1 MFSKLTSWV
10 TKSSEKFETVIST
23 IPTYSVEEIHE
34 AFDKGEQEIID
45 ECTKVL
51 AELKIP
57 TETQIERKASLMQE
71 LGFHASETVEQA
83 KVLKD
88 RTIKIKEERQV
99 KELVANTIN
108 EFRVSYPKEKFITED
123 KLNELCKKY
132 NLMYAPIKNYIKD
145 VPEKNLLDIKN
156 RKLLSSEDTVKN
168 LYKFKASKANQNEF
182 QLFLNAIGKPDGII
196 EEGED
201 VVLLNKYATSYSNGF
216 ENNPFHITSTTWM
229 YVIWKDLNKIGGYSF
244 INAEIIEKSGLFVA
258 APKSHFNLDGISKE
272 NEFGFFDVKHV
283 EVKDPIVFEFCKN
296 NLVRIVTKWGT
307 EDDQSFLDPIVQN
320 SQDN

>member
-34 AFDKGEQEIID
+34 AFDKGEQEVID

-88 RTIKIKEERQV
+88 RTLKIKEERSS

-168 LYKFKASKANQNEF
+168 LYKFETTKNRKDEF

-201 VVLLNKYATSYSNGF
+201 VVLLNKYDLDYGG
-216 ENNPFHITSTTWM
+216 ELKKNPWGIESSTWM
-229 YVIWKDLNKIGGYSF
+229 YVIWNHINIGRYNFSTV
-244 INAEIIEKSGLFVA
+244 EVIEKSGLFVA

-320 SQDN
+320 SQNN

>member
-1 MFSKLTSWV
+1 MLSKIGNWL
-10 TKSSEKFETVIST
+10 TKSSEKFESVIST
-23 IPTYSVEEIHE
+23 VPTYSVEEIHE
-34 AFDKGEQEIID
+34 AFDKAEDEVID

-57 TETQIERKASLMQE
+57 TETQIEKKADLMKSI
-71 LGFHASETVEQA
+71 GFNNSETVAQA
-83 KVLKD
+83 QVLKD
-88 RTIKIKEERQV
+88 RTLKIKEERLT

-132 NLMYAPIKNYIKD
+132 NLMYAPVKNYIKD

-156 RKLLSSEDTVKN
+156 RKLLTSYDICKN
-168 LYKFKASKANQNEF
+168 IYIWGYTSRFRDDCPSNIKLQIQK
-182 QLFLNAIGKPDGII
+182 GII
-196 EEGED
+196 VNEEH
-201 VVLLNKYATSYSNGF
+201 LSYRNNTITNMYLGKAYCVY
-216 ENNPFHITSTTWM
+216 ENIE
-229 YVIWKDLNKIGGYSF
+229 SF
-244 INAEIIEKSGLFVA
+244 TKTINKSGLFVA
-258 APKSHFNLDGISKE
+258 APKSHFNLEGISKE
-272 NEFGFFDVKHV
+272 NEYGFFDVKHV

-320 SQDN
+320 SMNN